1 VGHGKEK
8 RGSSG
13 AKAALLMPLHESS
26 KKSVAPHKRSSTKK
40 PQAPGRERPTRSILW
55 RSRWPA
61 RGKNHWWKPQTS
73 SPVVISWV
81 PISDI
86 EGSPTLSIE
95 ALTLYT

>member
-1 VGHGKEK
+1 MGHGKEK
-8 RGSSG
+8 RGSG
-13 AKAALLMPLHESS
+13 AKAAFLIPLHGPP
-26 KKSVAPHKRSSTKK
+26 KKSVAPHKQSSTKN

-86 EGSPTLSIE
+86 EGPTLSIE